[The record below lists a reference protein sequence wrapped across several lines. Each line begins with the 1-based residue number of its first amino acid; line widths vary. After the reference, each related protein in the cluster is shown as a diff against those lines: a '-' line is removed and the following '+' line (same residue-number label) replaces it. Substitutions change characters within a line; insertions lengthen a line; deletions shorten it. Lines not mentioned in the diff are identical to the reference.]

1 MSYRYELECA
11 VHAELLARLLTA
23 EHPECFVWWLASR
36 PGSRPTLITNA
47 PPISVQSFADII
59 GAKL

>member
-23 EHPECFVWWLASR
+23 EHPECFSWWLA
-36 PGSRPTLITNA
+36 GRPTLITNA